1 MTIKQVDSAIRFAEK
16 VKTLTERYEFIVHES
31 ETFKN
36 LWQSEKENRLKDKAD
51 YKIIVDGY
59 QAIETSDK
67 AQIKL
72 ITKKYKGQVRKARFM
87 FIISIGAVGF
97 GLYSYFLK

>member
-16 VKTLTERYEFIVHES
+16 VKTLTDRYEFSLKES

-51 YKIIVDGY
+51 YQLIIDGY
-59 QAIETSDK
+59 SAISTSDK

-72 ITKKYKGQVRKARFM
+72 LTKKYKGQVRKARFM
-87 FIISIGAVGF
+87 FVVSIAAIGF
-97 GLYSYFLK
+97 GVYSFLK

>member
-1 MTIKQVDSAIRFAEK
+1 MTLKQVDSAIRFAEK

-31 ETFKN
+31 QTFNN
-36 LWQSEKENRLKDKAD
+36 LWQSEKDNRIKDKAD
-51 YKIIVDGY
+51 YKIIIDGY

-72 ITKKYKGQVRKARFM
+72 LTKKYKGQVRKARFM
-87 FIISIGAVGF
+87 FVVSIAAVGF
-97 GLYSYFLK
+97 GVYSFLK